1 MDSIKPPINWSRI
14 EDMDNGNELKYL
26 EVADL
31 DQLPNGERLFLE
43 IDGNPVVI
51 FNIAGNYFAMD
62 DLCTHDDGPIG
73 EGELDGNVVTCPRHG
88 AKFDIRTGKAL
99 ALPAVEGLKTY
110 PVKCENNKILLGI

>member
-1 MDSIKPPINWSRI
+1 M
-14 EDMDNGNELKYL
+14 ENGKELQYL

-31 DQLPNGERLFLE
+31 DQLPSGERLFLE
-43 IDGNPVVI
+43 IDGNPVVV

-73 EGELDGNVVTCPRHG
+73 EGELDGHVVTCPRHG

-99 ALPAVEGLKTY
+99 ALPAVQDLRTY